1 MTDKLTPKQKSFID
15 CYIVTGNATQAAIHA
30 GYTKKSAR
38 FIGAENLTKP
48 NVRAY
53 YENRMNELDLASMMQ
68 QKEVLQRLTRIAR
81 REEKETVVVT
91 TKSRTSS
98 YDDKGKKV
106 IVETEEPRLVEIP
119 TKIQDTNKSLE
130 LLGKHH
136 RLFVDRV
143 ENDTTVAVTSTLSSL
158 LDELR
163 DDPDE
168 TK

>member
-15 CYIVTGNATQAAIHA
+15 NYILTGNATQAAISA
-30 GYTKKSAR
+30 GYPSKSAR
-38 FIGAENLTKP
+38 AIGAENLTKP
-48 NVRAY
+48 YIHAY
-53 YENRMNELDLASMMQ
+53 YEKRLEALDLQTMMQ

-81 REEKETVVVT
+81 REEKETVVIT

-98 YDDKGKKV
+98 YDDTGKKV
-106 IVETEEPRLVEIP
+106 IVESETPLLVEIP

-143 ENDTTVAVTSTLSSL
+143 ENDTTIEVTKTLASL

-168 TK
+168 AK